1 MLYGRYT
8 ECSIRFLVF
17 VRMKQ
22 HECWDS
28 QWQHII
34 AITKQS
40 KITTK
45 RAFSLA
51 GIYQWTAAAIVM
63 VKSPFHLWKIPSSTL
78 IVDDERTRTLW
89 IMVVCRATDGY
100 ICIRPVPYLTVSHEG
115 KRGVWQGD
123 IFLIISVSGTCMKPS
138 LIIKQH

>member
-1 MLYGRYT
+1 MF
-8 ECSIRFLVF
+8 CCMVDI
-17 VRMKQ
+17 
-22 HECWDS
+22 
-28 QWQHII
+28 
-34 AITKQS
+34 QS
-40 KITTK
+40 AQRDFFCNWKDETITTK

-51 GIYQWTAAAIVM
+51 GIYQWTAAVLLWS
-63 VKSPFHLWKIPSSTL
+63 VKSTFQLWKIPSSTL